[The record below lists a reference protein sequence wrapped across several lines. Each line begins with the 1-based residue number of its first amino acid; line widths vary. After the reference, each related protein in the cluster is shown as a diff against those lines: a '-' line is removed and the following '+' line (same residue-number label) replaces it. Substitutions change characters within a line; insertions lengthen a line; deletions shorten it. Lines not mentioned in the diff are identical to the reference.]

1 MLSRREALASLAA
14 MPTIGLAEAQAQNQF
29 YAGKTLNII
38 VGSSKGYVRH
48 SLRRLLHKASCSGRL
63 LLKTDA

>member
-1 MLSRREALASLAA
+1 